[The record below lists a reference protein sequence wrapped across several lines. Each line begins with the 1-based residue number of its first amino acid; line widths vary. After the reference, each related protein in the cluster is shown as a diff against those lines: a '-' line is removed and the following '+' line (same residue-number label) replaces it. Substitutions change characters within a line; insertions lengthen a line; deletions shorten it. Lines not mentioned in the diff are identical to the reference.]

1 MKPFIASAFLAS
13 ISTPTA
19 FADIEPKAAADF
31 VLSTC
36 LPAMT
41 DPAYVPMIAKEQ
53 GWPLISIV
61 PVAKEEKRA
70 QWLTPNFKVT
80 ISQYKNGV
88 RSCLVV
94 FSFAKMERE
103 PFFAAIFPALE
114 LTPRGGQYGDVTVPG
129 LDLRNES
136 YVDRRRG
143 LSLGIISK
151 AGTVVS
157 FSLWSTI
164 IE

>member
-1 MKPFIASAFLAS
+1 MKVSFIAASFLAA
-13 ISTPTA
+13 PTA
-19 FADIEPKAAADF
+19 FADIGPKAAADF

-41 DPAYVPMIAKEQ
+41 DPAYVPMIAQEQ
-53 GWPLISIV
+53 GWSLLSVV
-61 PVAKEEKRA
+61 PVAKEERRA

-80 ISQYKNGV
+80 ISQYKNGA
-88 RSCLVV
+88 RSCWVIFNL
-94 FSFAKMERE
+94 AKAERE
-103 PFFAAIFPALE
+103 PFFATIFAALE
-114 LTPRGGQYGDVTVPG
+114 LTPRGGQWGDVTVQ
-129 LDLRNES
+129 DLRNES
-136 YVDRRRG
+136 YVDRRRE

-157 FSLWSTI
+157 FSLWNTI

>member
-1 MKPFIASAFLAS
+1 MKVSFIAAAFLAA
-13 ISTPTA
+13 PTA
-19 FADIEPKAAADF
+19 FADIGPKAAADF

-41 DPAYVPMIAKEQ
+41 DPAYAPMIAQEQ
-53 GWPLISIV
+53 GWPLLSVV
-61 PVAKEEKRA
+61 PVAKEERRA
-70 QWLTPNFKVT
+70 QWLTPDFKVT
-80 ISQYKNGV
+80 ISQYKNGA
-88 RSCLVV
+88 RSCWVIFNL
-94 FSFAKMERE
+94 AKVERG

-114 LTPRGGQYGDVTVPG
+114 LTPRGGQWGDVTVQ
-129 LDLRNES
+129 DLRNES
-136 YVDRRRG
+136 YVDRRRE
-143 LSLGIISK
+143 LSVGIISK